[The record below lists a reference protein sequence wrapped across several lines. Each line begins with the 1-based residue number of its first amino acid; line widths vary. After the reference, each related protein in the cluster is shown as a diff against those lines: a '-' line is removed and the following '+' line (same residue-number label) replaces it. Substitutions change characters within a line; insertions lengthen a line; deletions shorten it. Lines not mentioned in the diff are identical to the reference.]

1 MGQLKK
7 QFVRY
12 VSLNMLGMVGLS
24 CYILADT
31 FFIARG
37 MGGDGLTALNLV
49 LPVYSIINGLGL
61 MIGMGGGT
69 RYAIS
74 KKGGVFPT
82 ALTMALLPAVAFPI
96 LGFLWSRPLAALLG
110 AEGEVL
116 AMASEYLRV
125 ILLFTPMFLLN
136 NILVCFVR
144 NDGNPRLSMTAMA
157 VGSLSNI
164 VLDYVYIFPCGMGM
178 FGAALA
184 TGTAPVVGVLLLI
197 PYLRGGSC
205 GFSLRGGRIRLAAW
219 GDMALLGMPS
229 FIGEISSGAVILVF
243 NGLLLDIAGNTGVA
257 AYGIVANCALVI
269 TALFTGVA
277 QGTQPL
283 ISDAWG
289 GERKREAAALI
300 RWGSLVT
307 VGMAAA
313 VYLLA
318 AVWCTGPIVAAFNRQ
333 GDSQLAAMAE
343 EGLRL
348 YFLSFFFQGVNIVAA
363 TGFSAMEQGRRGF
376 LISLLRGLVL
386 VVPCAFLMAGLLGLT
401 GIWLTP
407 VTAEGLVLALTLVW
421 MRKGGGQDQQKESW
435 GEFSG
440 EFEEKS

>member
-1 MGQLKK
+1 MGHLKK
-7 QFVRY
+7 QFARY
-12 VSLNMLGMVGLS
+12 VSLNMLGMAGLS

-74 KKGGVFPT
+74 KKGEVFPT
-82 ALTMALLPAVAFPI
+82 ALALALIPAILFPVI
-96 LGFLWSRPLAALLG
+96 GLVGSRPLAALLG
-110 AEGEVL
+110 AEGQVL
-116 AMASEYLRV
+116 KMATEYLRV

-144 NDGNPRLSMTAMA
+144 NDGDPRLAMTAMA

-184 TGTAPVVGVLLLI
+184 TGTAPVVGVIILA
-197 PYLRGGSC
+197 PYLRRDAC
-205 GFSLRGGRIRLAAW
+205 GFSHQKVRVTPSAW
-219 GDMALLGMPS
+219 GDIALLGMPS
-229 FIGEISSGAVILVF
+229 LIGELSSGVVILVF
-243 NGLLLDIAGNTGVA
+243 NSLLLGLAGNTGVA

-289 GERKREAAALI
+289 CDRRDEAAALL
-300 RWGSLVT
+300 RWGCLVT
-307 VGMAAA
+307 VGIAAV

-318 AVWCTGPIVAAFNRQ
+318 AVCWTGPIVAAFNSQ
-333 GDSQLAAMAE
+333 GDAQLAAMAE
-343 EGLRL
+343 EGLRI
-348 YFLSFFFQGVNIVAA
+348 YFVSFFFQGINIVAA

-376 LISLLRGLVL
+376 MVSLLRGLVL
-386 VVPCAFLMAGLLGLT
+386 VVPCAVLMAKLLGLT

-407 VTAEGLVLALTLVW
+407 AVVEVLVLVLTLAW
-421 MRKGGGQDQQKESW
+421 MANCGRQGRKKENW
-435 GEFSG
+435 GEISE
-440 EFEEKS
+440 EFRENT

>member
-96 LGFLWSRPLAALLG
+96 LGLLWSRPLAALLG

-205 GFSLRGGRIRLAAW
+205 GFSLRGGRIRLTAW

-229 FIGEISSGAVILVF
+229 LIGEISSGAVILVF
-243 NGLLLDIAGNTGVA
+243 NGLLLDLAGNTGVA

-277 QGTQPL
+277 QGTKPL

-289 GERKREAAALI
+289 GKRKQEAAELI

-376 LISLLRGLVL
+376 LVSLLRGLVL
-386 VVPCAFLMAGLLGLT
+386 VVPCAVLMAKLLGLT

-407 VTAEGLVLALTLVW
+407 AVVEVLVLVLTLAW
-421 MRKGGGQDQQKESW
+421 MANCGRQGRKKENW
-435 GEFSG
+435 GEISE
-440 EFEEKS
+440 EFRENT